1 MNAIFKREF
10 ASYFTTMVGY
20 IFMAICMLVCG
31 IFFSGSNIVGLSASF
46 NGVVSSVSYAMI
58 LVVPILTMRSFAEER
73 KNKSDQLLMTAP
85 VSVLKIVLAKFLS
98 ALCVLLATLAVS
110 LIFTVILYAY
120 GNPYWGEILLGYIG
134 LVLLGAVFIALGLLI
149 SSFAENQLTA
159 CIVTLGL
166 LFLLWLSNSLIP
178 SVQNPVLQSIL
189 SALSLY
195 GQFSSF
201 TNGVLNL
208 SAVIYFVSLCALFLF
223 LTVKSVES
231 RRRVSRMSIVVPVV
245 IVTLIVLALNVVTHL
260 VDDRMNLHIDMSQR
274 KYYSISDETRT
285 LLEGLD
291 QDVYIY
297 TLYTAANDDPRINEL
312 LRNYEACSPYIHVE
326 NVDVS
331 VNPGFTLDFDPNQE
345 GISVGSVIVTNEDRS
360 LYKVLTVYELYT
372 MDSTMTYVYGFAG
385 EAKISSAIDYIM
397 TGESYGVKLLA
408 GHSEYTKEDLNE
420 LVVALNS
427 LSYSVETYD
436 TTLTEE
442 ELDPQYDLLMVVSPG
457 VDLKEDEYRRIKTFL
472 DQGGNAVFLMDYV
485 IFNTATGYTQ
495 IILDDL
501 ENFNSLLLSYGVSV
515 NKDYIIGGNQN
526 MLYKRVTGHIPNM
539 YSHTI
544 TKNLIERKLTPVLM
558 DCSSVTIKDGDT
570 VKAGVLLETDADTWA
585 KEVKTSMSGE
595 YETGDAK
602 GPFAIAAVAQNGDSK
617 IAVYGTSSFVLSNED
632 GIERSANEALIMNT
646 VNVLA
651 ERSEGLNIKAK
662 SLMAGIMEF
671 TNDRQPVVLEVLLV
685 GIIPVAIL
693 VIGLI
698 IWIRR
703 KRI

>member
-1 MNAIFKREF
+1 MKAIWKREF

-85 VSVLKIVLAKFLS
+85 VSVWKIVLGKFLS
-98 ALCVLLATLAVS
+98 AFCVLLATLAVS

-134 LVLLGAVFIALGLLI
+134 LVLLGAAFIALGLLI

-178 SVQNPVLQSIL
+178 SVQNPTLQSIL
-189 SALSLY
+189 AALSLY

-208 SAVIYFVSLCALFLF
+208 SAVIYFLSLCALFLF
-223 LTVKSVES
+223 LTVKSVEN
-231 RRRVSRMSIVVPVV
+231 RRRVSRLSIVVPVV
-245 IVTLIVLALNVVTHL
+245 IVTLIVLVLNVVTHL
-260 VDDRMNLHIDMSQR
+260 VDDRMNLHIDMSQ
-274 KYYSISDETRT
+274 KKFYSISDETRT

-291 QDVYIY
+291 EDVYVY
-297 TLYTAANDDPRINEL
+297 TLYTPANADTRVNEL

-345 GISVGSVIVTNEDRS
+345 GISVGSVIVSNEDRS
-360 LYKVLTVYELYT
+360 LYKVLTVYELYS
-372 MDSTMTYVYGFAG
+372 MDSTMTYVYGFNG
-385 EAKISSAIDYIM
+385 EAQISSAIDYIM
-397 TGESYGVKLLA
+397 TGESYAVKLLA

-427 LSYSVETYD
+427 LGYSVETYD
-436 TTLTEE
+436 TTVTEE
-442 ELDPQYDLLMVVSPG
+442 ELDPEYDLLMAVSPG
-457 VDLKEDEYRRIKTFL
+457 MDLKEDEYRRIKSFL

-485 IFNTATGYTQ
+485 IFNTTTGYTQ

-539 YSHTI
+539 YSHPI
-544 TKNLIERKLTPVLM
+544 TKNLIERELTPVLM
-558 DCSSVTIKDGDT
+558 DCSSITIADGDT
-570 VKAGVLLETDADTWA
+570 VKAGVLLETDEDTWA
-585 KEVKTSMSGE
+585 KEVQTSMSGE
-595 YETGDAK
+595 YETGDAR
-602 GPFAIAAVAQNGDSK
+602 GPFAIAAVAQNGDSR
-617 IAVYGTSSFVLSNED
+617 IAVYGTSSFVLSNAD

-662 SLMAGIMEF
+662 SLMAGVMEF
-671 TNDRQPVVLEVLLV
+671 TNDIQPVVLEVLLV
-685 GIIPVAIL
+685 GIIPAAVLI
-693 VIGLI
+693 IGLI

>member
-1 MNAIFKREF
+1 MKAIWKREF
-10 ASYFTTMVGY
+10 ASCFTTMVGY

-31 IFFSGSNIVGLSASF
+31 IFFSSSNIVGLSASF

-73 KNKSDQLLMTAP
+73 KNKSDQLLLTAP
-85 VSVLKIVLAKFLS
+85 VSVWKIVLAKFLS
-98 ALCVLLATLAVS
+98 AMCVLLATLAVS
-110 LIFTVILYAY
+110 LIFTIILYAY
-120 GNPYWGEILLGYIG
+120 GNPYWGEILLGYLG
-134 LVLLGAVFIALGLLI
+134 LILLGAVFIALGLLI

-195 GQFSSF
+195 GQFSCF

-208 SAVIYFVSLCALFLF
+208 AAVIYFLSLAALFLF
-223 LTVKSVES
+223 LTVKSVEN
-231 RRRVSRMSIVVPVV
+231 RRRISRLAIILPVV

-260 VDDRMNLHIDMSQR
+260 VDERMNLHIDMSQ
-274 KYYSISDETRT
+274 KKFYSISDETRT

-291 QDVYIY
+291 EDVYIY
-297 TLYTAANDDPRINEL
+297 TLYTPANADTRMNEL
-312 LRNYEACSPYIHVE
+312 LRNYEACSPHIHVE

-345 GISVGSVIVTNEDRS
+345 GISVGSVIVSNEDRS
-360 LYKVLTVYELYT
+360 MYKVLTVYELYS
-372 MDSTMTYVYGFAG
+372 MDSTMTYVYGFNG
-385 EAKISSAIDYIM
+385 EAQVSSAIDYIM
-397 TGESYGVKLLA
+397 TGDTYAVKLLA

-427 LSYSVETYD
+427 LSYAVETYD

-457 VDLKEDEYRRIKTFL
+457 IDLKEEEYRRIKSFL

-485 IFNTATGYTQ
+485 IFNTETGYTQ

-526 MLYKRVTGHIPNM
+526 MLYKRVTGHVPNM
-539 YSHTI
+539 YSHPI
-544 TKNLIERKLTPVLM
+544 TKNLIERKLTPILM
-558 DCSSVTIKDGDT
+558 DCSSISIEDGDN

-585 KEVKTSMSGE
+585 KEVQTSMSAD
-595 YETGDAK
+595 YETGDAT
-602 GPFAIAAVAQNGDSK
+602 GPFTLAAVAQNGDSR

-632 GIERSANEALIMNT
+632 GIERAANEALIMNT
-646 VNVLA
+646 VNILA

-662 SLMAGIMEF
+662 SLMAGVMEF

-685 GIIPVAIL
+685 GVIPIAIL
-693 VIGLI
+693 VIGLV

>member
-1 MNAIFKREF
+1 MKAIWKREF
-10 ASYFTTMVGY
+10 TSCFTTMVGY

-31 IFFSGSNIVGLSASF
+31 IFFSSSNIVGLSASF

-73 KNKSDQLLMTAP
+73 KNKSDQLLLTAP
-85 VSVLKIVLAKFLS
+85 VSIWKIVLAKFLS
-98 ALCVLLATLAVS
+98 AMCVLLATLAVS
-110 LIFTVILYAY
+110 LIFTIILYAY
-120 GNPYWGEILLGYIG
+120 GNPYWGEILLGYLDLI
-134 LVLLGAVFIALGLLI
+134 LLGAVFIALGLLI

-178 SVQNPVLQSIL
+178 SVQNPALQSIL

-195 GQFSSF
+195 GQFSCF

-208 SAVIYFVSLCALFLF
+208 SAVIYFLSLAALFLF
-223 LTVKSVES
+223 LTVKSVEN
-231 RRRVSRMSIVVPVV
+231 RRRISRLAIILPVV

-260 VDDRMNLHIDMSQR
+260 VDERMNLHIDMSQ
-274 KYYSISDETRT
+274 KKFYSISDETRT

-291 QDVYIY
+291 EDVYIY
-297 TLYTAANDDPRINEL
+297 TLYTPANADTRMNEL
-312 LRNYEACSPYIHVE
+312 LRNYEACSPHIHVE

-345 GISVGSVIVTNEDRS
+345 GISVGSVIVSNEDRS
-360 LYKVLTVYELYT
+360 MYKVLTVYELYS
-372 MDSTMTYVYGFAG
+372 MDSTMTYVYGFNG
-385 EAKISSAIDYIM
+385 EAQVSSAIDYIM
-397 TGESYGVKLLA
+397 TGDTYAVKLLA

-427 LSYSVETYD
+427 LSYAVETYD

-457 VDLKEDEYRRIKTFL
+457 IDLKEEEYRRIKSFL

-485 IFNTATGYTQ
+485 IFNTETGYTQ

-526 MLYKRVTGHIPNM
+526 MLYKRVTGHVPNM
-539 YSHTI
+539 YSHPI
-544 TKNLIERKLTPVLM
+544 TKNLIERKLTPILM
-558 DCSSVTIKDGDT
+558 DCSSISIEDGDN

-585 KEVKTSMSGE
+585 KEVQTSMSAD

-602 GPFAIAAVAQNGDSK
+602 GPFTLAAVAQNGDSR

-632 GIERSANEALIMNT
+632 GIERAANEALIMNT
-646 VNVLA
+646 VNILA

-662 SLMAGIMEF
+662 SLMAGVMEF

-685 GIIPVAIL
+685 GVIPIAIL
-693 VIGLI
+693 VIGLV

>member
-1 MNAIFKREF
+1 MKAIFKREF
-10 ASYFTTMVGY
+10 SSYFTTMVGY

-58 LVVPILTMRSFAEER
+58 LVIPILTMRSFAEER
-73 KNKSDQLLMTAP
+73 KSRSDQLLLTAP
-85 VSVLKIVLAKFLS
+85 VSVTKIVFAKFFS
-98 ALCVLLATLAVS
+98 ALCVLLVTLAAT
-110 LIFTVILYAY
+110 LIFTVILFVY

-134 LVLLGAVFIALGLLI
+134 LILLGAVFIALGLLI
-149 SSFAENQLTA
+149 SSLSENQLTA

-178 SVQNPVLQSIL
+178 SVKSPALQSIL

-208 SAVIYFVSLCALFLF
+208 SAVVYFLSLCVLFLF

-231 RRRVSRMSIVVPVV
+231 RRQVSRMSILLPV
-245 IVTLIVLALNVVTHL
+245 ILVTLIVLALNVVTHL
-260 VDDRMNLHIDMSQR
+260 VDERMNLHIDMSQR

-285 LLEGLD
+285 LLKDLD
-291 QDVYIY
+291 QDIDIY
-297 TLYTAANDDPRINEL
+297 TLYTTGNTDTRMSEL
-312 LRNYEACSPYIHVE
+312 LRNYASVSDRIHVE

-345 GISVGSVIVTNEDRS
+345 GISAGSVIVSNKDRS
-360 LYKVLTVYELYT
+360 LYKVLSVYELYS
-372 MDSTMTYVYGFAG
+372 MDSTMTYVYGFNG
-385 EAKISSAIDYIM
+385 EAQVSSAIDYIM
-397 TGESYGVKLLA
+397 TGESYAVKLLA
-408 GHSEYTKEDLNE
+408 GHSEYTREDLSE

-427 LSYSVETYD
+427 LSYAVETYD

-442 ELDPQYDLLMVVSPG
+442 ELDPAFDLLLVVSPG
-457 VDLKEDEYRRIKTFL
+457 IDLKDEEYRRIKSFL
-472 DQGGNAVFLMDYV
+472 DAGGNAIFLMDYV
-485 IFNTATGYTQ
+485 IFNTSTGYTQ

-501 ENFNSLLLSYGVSV
+501 ANFNSLLMAYGLSMDK
-515 NKDYIIGGNQN
+515 NYIIGGNQN
-526 MLYKRVTGHIPNM
+526 MLYKRVTGHVPNM
-539 YSHTI
+539 YSHPI
-544 TKNLIERKLTPVLM
+544 TENLIERKLTPVLM
-558 DCSSVTIKDGDT
+558 DCSGISIADGTT

-585 KEVKTSMSGE
+585 KEVQTSMSGE

-602 GPFAIAAVAQNGDSK
+602 GPFTIAAVAQNGDSK
-617 IAVYGTSSFVLSNED
+617 IALFGTSSFVLSNAD

-651 ERSEGLNIKAK
+651 ERTQGLNIKAK
-662 SLMAGIMEF
+662 SLMAGVMEF
-671 TNDRQPVVLEVLLV
+671 TNDRQPVLLEILLV
-685 GIIPVAIL
+685 GVIPVAIL
-693 VIGLI
+693 ILGLV

-703 KRI
+703 KRV